1 MIRFFNAIFHKEPK
15 TGECY
20 AWFPNFPWLTV
31 TGRSFYELD
40 INCRIAL
47 ARVLTC
53 AEKCKMD
60 VEIKN
65 PDIYNYPEGIMMVIK
80 VDTAEYK
87 KLYDLEVVR
96 RNVSIPSWLNKM
108 AIEKN
113 INFSKVLQ
121 NALMKACGV
130 DDELK
135 TKLLNEK
142 KEVHSTIAKIKA
154 GGLI

>member
-1 MIRFFNAIFHKEPK
+1 MIRFFNAIFNKKPK

-20 AWFPNFPWLTV
+20 AWLPNFPWLTV
-31 TGRSFYELD
+31 TGNNFEELD
-40 INCRIAL
+40 INCQIAL

-53 AEKCKMD
+53 ADKCKMN

-65 PDIYNYPEGIMMVIK
+65 PDIYKYPTGTMMVIK
-80 VDTAEYK
+80 VDTIEYK
-87 KLYDLEVVR
+87 KLYDLETVK

-121 NALMKACGV
+121 DALMKECGV

-135 TKLLNEK
+135 RKLLNEK
-142 KEVHSTIAKIKA
+142 REVHSMTAKIKA
-154 GGLI
+154 GGLV